1 MQALV
6 QSVSKELDE
15 SARMSGASWS
25 EAMRKILLPL
35 LAPGMISTWILLFVT
50 FIREVSASVMLY
62 TLGTETLS
70 IALIRIMEYKPY
82 GISAAFGVLQT
93 LLLMGAVI
101 LLRLATNRKSG
112 EKGGH

>member
-1 MQALV
+1 
-6 QSVSKELDE
+6 
-15 SARMSGASWS
+15 
-25 EAMRKILLPL
+25 
-35 LAPGMISTWILLFVT
+35 
-50 FIREVSASVMLY
+50 MLY

-101 LLRLATNRKSG
+101 LRRFATTWNSG
-112 EKGGH
+112 GKGGH

>member
-1 MQALV
+1 
-6 QSVSKELDE
+6 
-15 SARMSGASWS
+15 
-25 EAMRKILLPL
+25 
-35 LAPGMISTWILLFVT
+35 
-50 FIREVSASVMLY
+50 MLY